1 MYEVVSGLLEVFSA
15 MFQGYCLQYFFG
27 SFLEGRIRNRHAG
40 LLTVVLYVVLKLG
53 IDLILPSDYGSI
65 RIFEKLTLT
74 LCILVVLIVC
84 CYRVAGKIKVFL
96 VVAFLATSEISFF
109 MAYNVFWLGSYLY
122 SLWAW
127 CFKKGYITSV
137 DIFEK
142 LLKATTFG
150 ILITMHIVSIVI
162 LFVSLKSIN
171 RSFREKDY
179 AIHQMELLFVLAP
192 SMTGVFICTLLRMVL
207 VTIESGTPVS
217 LYDKYPSLI
226 IMVPVVLLLS
236 FLSILFGIKLFQDMI
251 YWNREKSSRI
261 ILKKQVSS
269 LQEHMGE
276 MERVYSGIRGMRHD
290 MKNTISLI
298 MQLAA
303 GKEEEL
309 KAYLEEL
316 NQTMDRL
323 EFRFKTGNTV
333 VDTLLNMKYHE
344 IASTV
349 PDLRMDVEGL
359 QFPEKLFIQSYD
371 IGIIIGNALDNA
383 IEACRKL
390 KVKEP
395 DAEAFIRISS
405 FQKRELFFLKVENS
419 FYGKVVRKLQNE
431 FPVTDKADRENH
443 GIGLANI
450 KSTAEKYQGTM
461 DFKVKGRVFILSVMM
476 KNERREEDG
485 FRSNR

>member
-179 AIHQMELLFVLAP
+179 AIHQWNYCLFWHPA
-192 SMTGVFICTLLRMVL
+192 
-207 VTIESGTPVS
+207 
-217 LYDKYPSLI
+217 
-226 IMVPVVLLLS
+226 
-236 FLSILFGIKLFQDMI
+236 
-251 YWNREKSSRI
+251 
-261 ILKKQVSS
+261 
-269 LQEHMGE
+269 
-276 MERVYSGIRGMRHD
+276 
-290 MKNTISLI
+290 
-298 MQLAA
+298 
-303 GKEEEL
+303 
-309 KAYLEEL
+309 
-316 NQTMDRL
+316 
-323 EFRFKTGNTV
+323 
-333 VDTLLNMKYHE
+333 
-344 IASTV
+344 
-349 PDLRMDVEGL
+349 
-359 QFPEKLFIQSYD
+359 
-371 IGIIIGNALDNA
+371 
-383 IEACRKL
+383 
-390 KVKEP
+390 
-395 DAEAFIRISS
+395 
-405 FQKRELFFLKVENS
+405 
-419 FYGKVVRKLQNE
+419 
-431 FPVTDKADRENH
+431 
-443 GIGLANI
+443 
-450 KSTAEKYQGTM
+450 
-461 DFKVKGRVFILSVMM
+461 
-476 KNERREEDG
+476 
-485 FRSNR
+485 